1 MTYDLAVCLPASRVR
16 TAFLGVL
23 VCAEKE
29 ARMMHFLLGFASCA
43 VLILPALARSIAKQN
58 FQGNGLR
65 DNHDDQS
72 L

>member
-1 MTYDLAVCLPASRVR
+1 
-16 TAFLGVL
+16 
-23 VCAEKE
+23 
-29 ARMMHFLLGFASCA
+29 MMHFLLGFASCA